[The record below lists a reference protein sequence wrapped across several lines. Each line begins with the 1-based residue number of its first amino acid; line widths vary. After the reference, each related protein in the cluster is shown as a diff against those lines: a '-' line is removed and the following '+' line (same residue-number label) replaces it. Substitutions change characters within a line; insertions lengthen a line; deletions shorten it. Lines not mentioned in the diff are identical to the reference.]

1 METIRVRQGRKYWYV
16 NERRVSEV
24 YITHANVSSINSAAN
39 VPVAFEIL
47 GRLRVENG
55 VAYVE
60 GY

>member
-1 METIRVRQGRKYWYV
+1 VEIIRIRQGRTYWYV
-16 NERRVSEV
+16 NERRVSEI
-24 YITHANVSSINSAAN
+24 YITHANVSSVNTAAN